1 MFTLLESDLIY
12 EKLVP
17 NKKLWFSSTL

>member
-12 EKLVP
+12 LFTSAKRKVMI
-17 NKKLWFSSTL
+17 

>member
-12 EKLVP
+12 LLVP
-17 NKKLWFSSTL
+17 NEKLWFSSTL